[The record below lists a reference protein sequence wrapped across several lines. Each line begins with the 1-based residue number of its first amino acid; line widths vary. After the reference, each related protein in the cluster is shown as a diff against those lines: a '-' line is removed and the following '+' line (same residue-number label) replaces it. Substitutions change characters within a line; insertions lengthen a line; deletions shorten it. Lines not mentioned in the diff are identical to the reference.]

1 LNTLK
6 MMLVAGARP
15 NFMKIASIINAIDSH
30 NLANGSPRIQRVLV
44 HTGQHYGEHMSNSF
58 FRDLGIPMPDVDL
71 EVGSAS
77 HAQQT
82 AEIMRRFEGV
92 LLVERPDVLLVVGDV
107 NSTAACALVASKIDY
122 SPSHLGRTRPLI
134 AHVEAGLRSFDRSMP
149 EEINRIVTDALSD
162 FLFITEEN
170 AAENLRKEGAQEAK
184 IHWVGNTMVDTL
196 LRHREKAQAS
206 SILSRLGLQQGAGQD
221 EHRAYAVVTLHRPS
235 NVDNRETFREIL
247 EALSV
252 LARKTTVLFP
262 AHPRTTN
269 RIKEFYFED
278 HFDFLSEISPVQTS
292 SSRIQCI
299 PPLGY
304 LDFLRLMSNARLILT
319 DSGGIQEETTV
330 LGVSCV
336 TLRENTER
344 PVTLSNGNN
353 VLAGTKK
360 EKIIR
365 LALERVGTVAQA
377 KWPRYWDGQAGARIV
392 HILAG
397 HARAEG
403 IPADPNW
410 RQPENRV
417 RKENAEEPKNLED
430 PVQPGS

>member
-1 LNTLK
+1 
-6 MMLVAGARP
+6 
-15 NFMKIASIINAIDSH
+15 
-30 NLANGSPRIQRVLV
+30 
-44 HTGQHYGEHMSNSF
+44 
-58 FRDLGIPMPDVDL
+58 
-71 EVGSAS
+71 
-77 HAQQT
+77 
-82 AEIMRRFEGV
+82 
-92 LLVERPDVLLVVGDV
+92 LVERPDVLLVVGDV

-122 SPSHLGRTRPLI
+122 SLSHLGRTRPLI

-170 AAENLRKEGAQEAK
+170 AAENLRKEGIQETK
-184 IHWVGNTMVDTL
+184 IYFVGNTMVDTL

-206 SILSRLGLQQGAGQD
+206 SILPCLGLQQGAGQD
-221 EHRAYAVVTLHRPS
+221 QRRAYAVVTLHRPS

-262 AHPRTTN
+262 AHPRTMN

-278 HFDFLSEISPVQTS
+278 HFDFLNEIRPVQRS

-304 LDFLRLMSNARLILT
+304 LDFLCLMSNARLILT

-344 PVTLSNGNN
+344 PITISNGNN

-365 LALERVGTVAQA
+365 LALERVGSVAQA

-397 HARAEG
+397 HARAEE
-403 IPADPNW
+403 IPADPNGVS
-410 RQPENRV
+410 RKPVFEKKTRKNR
-417 RKENAEEPKNLED
+417 RTSKTLFS
-430 PVQPGS
+430 PGFE